1 MPNAMKI
8 IVTGD
13 AGFIGSA
20 IADRYRALGHTVI
33 GVDIRNTKPININ
46 TAEQLTALFIKEKP
60 DVINHHAAIV
70 QVIASIRE
78 PEITFKTNT
87 GGTLNCLMASGAC
100 GTVKKFIFASTC
112 AVYGAP
118 QKIPVPE
125 THAIAPLSPYGLSKR
140 MAEELISYY
149 SRAFN
154 FNYCILR
161 YANAYGPGQNAKG
174 GAGVVALFTELMRN
188 NIQPTIFGDGKKT
201 RDYIFVDD
209 IVRANVAA
217 LRRGNNEIVNLGTG
231 REIKD
236 QTVFDSIARALNY
249 TGKPRYA
256 PRRTGEIE
264 RIALDNRTALKILQ
278 WKPTTTF
285 EKGIQRYIRTIASPE
300 KTKAWMLKTIQK

>member
-1 MPNAMKI
+1 MKI

-13 AGFIGSA
+13 AGFIASN
-20 IADRYRALGHTVI
+20 IADRYRVLGHTVI
-33 GVDIRNTKPININ
+33 GIDIRNKKPIDIN
-46 TAEQLTALFIKEKP
+46 NTKQLTALFKKEKP
-60 DVINHHAAIV
+60 DVVNHHAAIV
-70 QVIASIRE
+70 EVVASIHE

-118 QKIPVPE
+118 LKIPVPE
-125 THAIAPLSPYGLSKR
+125 THAVTPLSPYGLSKR

-149 SRAFN
+149 SRAFG
-154 FNYCILR
+154 FNYCIFR
-161 YANAYGPGQNAKG
+161 YANVYGHRQNPKG
-174 GAGVVALFTELMRN
+174 ETGVVALFTELMKN
-188 NIQPTIFGDGKKT
+188 DMQPTIFGDGNKT

-209 IVRANVAA
+209 IVRANTAA
-217 LRRGNNEIVNLGTG
+217 LRRGNNEIVNLGAG

-236 QTVFDSIARALNY
+236 QTVFDNIARALNY

-264 RIALDNRTALKILQ
+264 RIALDNRKASASLG
-278 WKPTTTF
+278 WKPSILF
-285 EKGIQRYIRTIASPE
+285 PQGIKKYIKKMTVE
-300 KTKAWMLKTIQK
+300 